1 MTEAETRQ
9 DEWAS
14 RRRRM
19 IDEQIRRRGVHDE
32 RVLAAIMA
40 VPREHFCPPDIREAA
55 YEDRALPIGRDQ
67 TISQPY
73 IVAFMTE
80 KLSLAPKSR
89 VLEVGTGTGYQTAVL
104 ARLCAHVFTVERIE
118 ALRKQAA
125 ANLAHLDDANISMF
139 VGDGSVGLAAH
150 APFDRILVTAAAP
163 KVPAPLVDQLVP
175 GGKLILP
182 VGGSREQTIV
192 CVIREGTRT
201 VETPL
206 LACRFVRLVG
216 QQGWKQG

>member
-1 MTEAETRQ
+1 MTGARTNQ

-19 IDEQIRRRGVHDE
+19 TEEQIRRRGVHDE
-32 RVLAAIMA
+32 RVLAAMMA
-40 VPREHFCPPDIREAA
+40 VPREYFCPTAVREAA
-55 YEDRALPIGRDQ
+55 YEDRPLPIGWDQ

-80 KLSLAPKSR
+80 KLSLTPQSR

-104 ARLCAHVFTVERIE
+104 ARLCAHVFTVERIAAVHE
-118 ALRKQAA
+118 QAVT
-125 ANLAHLDDANISMF
+125 NLAQLNRNNVSMF

-150 APFDRILVTAAAP
+150 APFDRIMVTAGAP
-163 KVPAPLVDQLVP
+163 KVPASLVAQLVS
-175 GGKLILP
+175 GGTLILP

-192 CVIREGTRT
+192 RVIRDGNRT
-201 VETPL
+201 IETPL

-216 QQGWKQG
+216 LQGWKQI